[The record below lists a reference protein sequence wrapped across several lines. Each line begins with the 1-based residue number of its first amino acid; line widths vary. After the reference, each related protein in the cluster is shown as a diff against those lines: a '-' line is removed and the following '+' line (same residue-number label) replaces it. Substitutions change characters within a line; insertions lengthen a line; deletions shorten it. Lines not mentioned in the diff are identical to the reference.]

1 MNLKGILSIAT
12 YPGLYKHVAQAK
24 NGLIVESIV
33 DGKRCLAFATSRIS
47 ALEDISIYT
56 TDGDTKL
63 SEVYRNLYK
72 ALNGTK
78 TPFNPKKASN
88 EELTQLFS
96 KALPNWDTD
105 RVFLSD
111 IKRAYAWYNILVEK
125 GFVDGEADESE
136 KAEEETKAEEEKPAE
151 AAEAQAEEK
160 PKKTRKKATK
170 KTDEETPAAEEG
182 GEIKTKKRTS
192 TRSKKLSKPEDQSAE
207 ETK

>member
-33 DGKRCLAFATSRIS
+33 DGKRTMAYATSRIS

-63 SEVYRNLYK
+63 SDVYRNLYNV
-72 ALNGTK
+72 LEGQK
-78 TPFNPKKASN
+78 TPFAPKKASDT
-88 EELTQLFS
+88 ELTELFT

-105 RVFLSD
+105 RVYISD

-125 GFVDGEADESE
+125 GFVDGKDDEAEQ
-136 KAEEETKAEEEKPAE
+136 KE
-151 AAEAQAEEK
+151 AAAADAPAQEAAPEAGV
-160 PKKTRKKATK
+160 KTRKRTRKKDTAEGEAKA
-170 KTDEETPAAEEG
+170 E
-182 GEIKTKKRTS
+182 
-192 TRSKKLSKPEDQSAE
+192 
-207 ETK
+207 